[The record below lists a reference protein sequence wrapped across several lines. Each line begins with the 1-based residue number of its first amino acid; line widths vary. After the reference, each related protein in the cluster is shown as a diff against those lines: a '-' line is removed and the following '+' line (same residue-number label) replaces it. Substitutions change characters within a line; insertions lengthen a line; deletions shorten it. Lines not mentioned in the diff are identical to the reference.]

1 MKVCDYTSLDH
12 EGSSCSAEALRRG
25 PGPLG
30 TVWDFNERSDMK
42 CVQGVTICCDCDL
55 DIILEGRTKLEEG

>member
-1 MKVCDYTSLDH
+1 MITQAWIMKGLP
-12 EGSSCSAEALRRG
+12 ALLRHSDVVQ
-25 PGPLG
+25 GPLG
-30 TVWDFNERSDMK
+30 TVRDFNERSDMK